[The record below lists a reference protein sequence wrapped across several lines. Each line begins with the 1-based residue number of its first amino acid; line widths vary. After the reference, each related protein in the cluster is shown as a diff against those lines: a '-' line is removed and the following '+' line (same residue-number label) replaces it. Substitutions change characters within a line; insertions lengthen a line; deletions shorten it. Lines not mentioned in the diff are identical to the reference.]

1 MVLEQSPWDNISS
14 FNVLF
19 VCSFVVRTRPQSNIQ
34 DHTRQNKATKALKK
48 QDKTIKG

>member
-34 DHTRQNKATKALKK
+34 DHIKATKALKK